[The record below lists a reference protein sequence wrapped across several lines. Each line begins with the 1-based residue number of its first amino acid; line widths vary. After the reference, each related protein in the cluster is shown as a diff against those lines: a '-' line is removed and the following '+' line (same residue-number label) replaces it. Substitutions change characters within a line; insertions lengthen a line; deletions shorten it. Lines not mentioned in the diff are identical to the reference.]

1 MRGPYHCRFGNTA
14 SDEEPRV
21 PVQGEHRCWLVAQ
34 ADSDA
39 QAITI
44 AMWLELVVRGSKTLW
59 LQAQDAIVID
69 AITAASVLAG
79 SAICFWFFQ

>member
-1 MRGPYHCRFGNTA
+1 
-14 SDEEPRV
+14 
-21 PVQGEHRCWLVAQ
+21 VAQ